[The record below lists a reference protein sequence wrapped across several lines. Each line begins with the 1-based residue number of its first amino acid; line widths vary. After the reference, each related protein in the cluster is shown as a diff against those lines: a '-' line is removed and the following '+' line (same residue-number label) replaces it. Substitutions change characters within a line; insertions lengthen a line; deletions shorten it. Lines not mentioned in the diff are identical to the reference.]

1 MRPTETCLE
10 LLLDNFQL
18 NFGQLSESAKTRLI
32 THQTQIWLRYI
43 LDFFISSFI
52 IAPCVISFW
61 RGVWDYSLI
70 YLHERY
76 FEEDCIKTNLTCL
89 AIGKY
94 KNHEKIREIIVDFL
108 KGELVYF

>member
-18 NFGQLSESAKTRLI
+18 NFGQLSESAKTRLK
-32 THQTQIWLRYI
+32 THQTQIWFRYI

-94 KNHEKIREIIVDFL
+94 KNHEKIHEIIVDF
-108 KGELVYF
+108 

>member
-1 MRPTETCLE
+1 MRPTETLLE

-18 NFGQLSESAKTRLI
+18 NFGQLSESAKGRLKSY
-32 THQTQIWLRYI
+32 QGQLWFRYI

-70 YLHERY
+70 YLERY
-76 FEEDCIKTNLTCL
+76 YEDYEENCMKPNLLCL
-89 AIGKY
+89 AIGK
-94 KNHEKIREIIVDFL
+94 KRH
-108 KGELVYF
+108 LVTILG